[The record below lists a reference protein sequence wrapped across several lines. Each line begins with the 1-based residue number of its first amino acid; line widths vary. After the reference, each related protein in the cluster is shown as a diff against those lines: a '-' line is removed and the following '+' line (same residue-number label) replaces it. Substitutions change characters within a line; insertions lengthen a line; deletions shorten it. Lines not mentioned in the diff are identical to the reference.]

1 MRKDATLKLETKNR
15 EMGFAFGLTDRGL
28 VREENEDSFAI
39 EERDGDYL
47 LGVFDGMGGMRKGD
61 VASAIIKEKFLE
73 TAEKEKEWN
82 EETIKRIIHEANR
95 DIYSY
100 SKERGFEGQMGTTAV
115 IGLIKNGEK
124 LYYLNIGDSRLYLLR
139 DGKLKKLTNDHTLV
153 ELQRKKGI
161 ISEKEAKES
170 NLKNVLTKAVGIRRE
185 VEPELYKS
193 LELREDDIILLCS
206 DGLYNMVHEK
216 NIRRVLLNRKL
227 TVKERAER
235 LISMA
240 KRNGGE
246 DNITVVIYD
255 RKGLSRKKSG
265 IKIFILL
272 LLMAILTLILM
283 WMFKVIKL

>member
-73 TAEKEKEWN
+73 IAEKEKEWN

-153 ELQRKKGI
+153 ELQRKKGV

-185 VEPELYKS
+185 VEPELYKP

-265 IKIFILL
+265 IKTFILL
-272 LLMAILTLILM
+272 LIMAILTLILM

>member
-73 TAEKEKEWN
+73 IAEKEKEWN

-185 VEPELYKS
+185 VEPELYKP

-235 LISMA
+235 LIRMA

-255 RKGLSRKKSG
+255 RKGLSRKKTG
-265 IKIFILL
+265 IKTFILL
-272 LLMAILTLILM
+272 LLMTILTLILM

>member
-73 TAEKEKEWN
+73 IAEKEKEWN

-100 SKERGFEGQMGTTAV
+100 SKERGFEGEMGTTAV

-185 VEPELYKS
+185 VEPELYKP

-265 IKIFILL
+265 IKTFILL